1 MPPRGLSAR
10 ALSSGK
16 GPLPANRGLVPARG
30 LSARA
35 LTSGGSARGVLRPAS
50 PRGGLRVGRVPTRG
64 FGGRGLLPWPLT
76 RNGAFFRPK
85 GFSGRVRAPRR
96 FGFGGRVPARQL
108 GFSKWRRL
116 LPVWARGSTRQGSWR
131 GSGPGGGAR

>member
-1 MPPRGLSAR
+1 VLS
-10 ALSSGK
+10 
-16 GPLPANRGLVPARG
+16 
-30 LSARA
+30 
-35 LTSGGSARGVLRPAS
+35 PAS
-50 PRGGLRVGRVPTRG
+50 PLDGLSLGRVPTRG
-64 FGGRGLLPWPLT
+64 FGGRGFLRWPLT
-76 RNGAFFRPK
+76 RSR

-116 LPVWARGSTRQGSWR
+116 LPVWARGSTRRSSWR